1 MSFSIRFSEFEICQ
15 CDSFVIGIVG
25 WFVRRWYGI
34 LYRHTQGS
42 AAGQMGQRSGTLE
55 EGLDDVDTL
64 ATEYE
69 KFIFCMQVDFAK
81 SI

>member
-1 MSFSIRFSEFEICQ
+1 MSLSIRFSAFEICQ

-25 WFVRRWYGI
+25 CFVRLWYGI

-42 AAGQMGQRSGTLE
+42 AAGQMGQWRGTLE
-55 EGLDDVDTL
+55 DGLDDVETL